1 MRAVCHT
8 VCVCVLC
15 ATPCVR
21 HPMCHVCTVL
31 HPVCHPVC
39 VCAMWTPCVCDECHP
54 ACVLCATPCVCV
66 PCGHRVCAVYH
77 PVCVPC
83 ATPCVCAV
91 CHPMCVCCV
100 PPRVCTMC
108 HPMCVCAVCHPVC
121 VRRVHSVCHPG
132 PRSATC
138 TEHVAHTRIH
148 ASDTGGHRKAWTP
161 SGSPPPPRAQDL
173 RSLHPRERVFGLPR
187 PSTLPGAEHA
197 LSLCAQRISIWPLG
211 AAKPARRKSQESS

>member
-1 MRAVCHT
+1 MDIHT
-8 VCVCVLC
+8 
-15 ATPCVR
+15 PF
-21 HPMCHVCTVL
+21 
-31 HPVCHPVC
+31 
-39 VCAMWTPCVCDECHP
+39 
-54 ACVLCATPCVCV
+54 ATPCVCV
-66 PCGHRVCAVYH
+66 PCGHCVCAVYH

-100 PPRVCTMC
+100 PPRVCTMCHPMCVCCVPSCVCVPCVLHVCAVCHPVCAVCTPCTCHVPCCVCTVC

-161 SGSPPPPRAQDL
+161 SGSPPHPRAQDL